1 MSRLDIKNPSRAQT
15 VVDNLYRDVERRI
28 AAGDEKARMVYDA
41 MLYTAAKS
49 IGALAAVADGRIDR
63 IILTGGIAHSRYV
76 TDYLTQ
82 KVGFIAPVEV
92 MAGEFEMEALA
103 AGASRVLAGQETPHR
118 FRDLLKGE

>member
-1 MSRLDIKNPSRAQT
+1 M
-15 VVDNLYRDVERRI
+15 
-28 AAGDEKARMVYDA
+28 
-41 MLYTAAKS
+41 
-49 IGALAAVADGRIDR
+49 
-63 IILTGGIAHSRYV
+63 

-103 AGASRVLAGQETPHR
+103 AGASRVLSGQETPHR